1 MQVEDSNGL
10 RSNFTPARQ
19 FQTGNWVTTG
29 DGQSLSSGDGV
40 RLMRQ

>member
-1 MQVEDSNGL
+1 MQIEDQNGL
-10 RSNFTPARQ
+10 RSNFSTARQ

-29 DGQSLSSGDGV
+29 DGQSMTSGDGS